1 MPKDKSSDS
10 LSTSQYTTNDSS
22 SPREKEEKIFM
33 EVECPLT
40 LISNM
45 SSIFFFFI
53 LQNKQNK
60 LSPKDSTGAS
70 LSSKT
75 IPNLTIEEF
84 LVRVAKYS
92 KIEQSTMIS
101 MFIYIM
107 RVIKSGIV
115 LGYSNVYRII
125 LGACVLSVKFNEDS
139 KFPYFYYAKIGGLT
153 LQELSKVEYEMY
165 TKLNFS
171 LFITEDEFNESFDL
185 LLQ

>member
-1 MPKDKSSDS
+1 MPKEKSSDS
-10 LSTSQYTTNDSS
+10 LSISQYTTNDSN
-22 SPREKEEKIFM
+22 SPKEKEEKIIM
-33 EVECPLT
+33 EVECSST

-45 SSIFFFFI
+45 SSIFFRII
-53 LQNKQNK
+53 LQNKKNK
-60 LSPKDSTGAS
+60 RNPREGSGAS

-75 IPNLTIEEF
+75 IPNLTIEDF
-84 LVRVAKYS
+84 LIRVAKYS
-92 KIEQSTMIS
+92 KIEPSTMVS

-115 LGYSNVYRII
+115 LGYCNVYRII

-171 LFITEDEFNESFDL
+171 LFITEDEFNENFDF